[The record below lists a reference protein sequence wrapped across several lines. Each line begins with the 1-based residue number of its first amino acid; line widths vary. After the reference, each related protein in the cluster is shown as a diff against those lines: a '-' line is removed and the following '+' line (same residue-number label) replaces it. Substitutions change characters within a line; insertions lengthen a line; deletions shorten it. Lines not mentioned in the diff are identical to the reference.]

1 MQDFRNH
8 TAFVTGGTGFVGSHL
23 VELLLAS
30 GFREVRCLIRAS
42 SIYLDELP
50 IVRVPGSMEDVD
62 ALRKGVRGVDYV
74 FHVAA
79 LTRSKNWDGFV
90 RANIDATATLLDVV
104 EESGAG
110 VKKVVITSSLAA
122 VGTCDTASA
131 NETAPLR
138 PVSMYG
144 RSKAE
149 MERSVLNRENP
160 PPFVIVRPPAVYG
173 PREKDIYTFFKAVRS
188 GICPIVGDS
197 HVAALS
203 LVHVS
208 DLVAGM
214 LQAAVSPATE
224 GETFFLGSPLNYS
237 WAEIRDATATA
248 LGRRVLTIPLPR
260 AVVPFIGAASEFIGG
275 LFGSYPALNRE
286 KAREIVEACTM
297 CDSSRARAAFGY
309 NPSVD
314 LWEGIRDTIAWYRRE
329 DLL

>member
-1 MQDFRNH
+1 MQDFGNY

-23 VELLLAS
+23 VELLLSS
-30 GFREVRCLIRAS
+30 GFREVRCLVRSS
-42 SIYLDELP
+42 SIYLDDLP
-50 IVRVPGSMEDVD
+50 VVRIPGSLENVD
-62 ALRKGVRGVDYV
+62 SLRKGVRGADYV

-79 LTRSKNWDGFV
+79 LTRSKIWDDFV
-90 RANIDATATLLDVV
+90 RANIDATSALLDVV
-104 EESGAG
+104 EQSGPG

-122 VGTCDTASA
+122 VGSCDTASA
-131 NETAPLR
+131 DETAPLR

-149 MERSVLNRENP
+149 MERELRNRKSP

-173 PREKDIYTFFKAVRS
+173 PREKDIYTFFRAVRS

-197 HVAALS
+197 KKTALS

-208 DLVAGM
+208 DLVTGM
-214 LQAAVSPATE
+214 LQAAVSPKSD
-224 GETFFLGSPLNYS
+224 GGTFFLGSPLDYS

-248 LGRRVLTIPLPR
+248 LGRRTLTIPLPR
-260 AVVPFIGAASEFIGG
+260 AVVPYIGIASEF
-275 LFGSYPALNRE
+275 FGHLLGTYPPLNRE

-297 CDSSRARAAFGY
+297 CDSSLARATFGY
-309 NPSVD
+309 SPSVD
-314 LWEGIRDTIAWYRRE
+314 LWEGIRTTIEWYRQN